1 MTFLELASSRYS
13 VRKFSHKTVEQ
24 EKIDAILSAAR
35 VSPTAC
41 NNQPQKIFVVRTPA
55 MVEKLRSVCK
65 CTFGADL
72 IFVVGYDESRSWKNK
87 LMPGYETGET
97 DAAIVCTHMMLE
109 AWELGIG
116 SCWVG
121 LFNSD
126 QVREALGIPEG
137 IRITALLP
145 AGYPAEDSAPLS
157 LHNTFRCDADMV
169 SYL

>member
-1 MTFLELASSRYS
+1 MSFLALASSRYS
-13 VRKFSHKTVEQ
+13 VRKFSDKPVEQ
-24 EKIDAILSAAR
+24 EKIDAILAAAR

-41 NNQPQKIFVVRTPA
+41 NNQPQKIYVVRNPEN
-55 MVEKLRSVCK
+55 VEKLRSVCK
-65 CTFGADL
+65 CTFGANL
-72 IFVVGYDESRSWKNK
+72 IFVVGYDEGRSWKNK
-87 LMPGYETGET
+87 LMPGYQSGET

-109 AWELGIG
+109 AWDLGIG

-126 QVREALGIPEG
+126 QICQALGLPEG

-145 AGYPAEDSAPLS
+145 AGYPAEDSAPIA
-157 LHNTFRCDADMV
+157 LHSTFRDNSDMV

>member
-1 MTFLELASSRYS
+1 MSFLTLASSRYS
-13 VRKFSHKTVEQ
+13 VRKFSPKPVEQ
-24 EKIDAILSAAR
+24 EKIDAILAAAR

-41 NNQPQKIFVVRTPA
+41 NNQPQKIFVVRSPEK
-55 MVEKLRSVCK
+55 VEKLRSVCK

-87 LMPGYETGET
+87 LMPGYESGET

-109 AWELGIG
+109 AWDLGIG

-126 QVREALGIPEG
+126 QICEALGLPEG
-137 IRITALLP
+137 IRVTALLP
-145 AGYPAEDSAPLS
+145 AGYPAEDAAPIA
-157 LHNTFRCDADMV
+157 LHSIFRDNEDMV

>member
-1 MTFLELASSRYS
+1 MNFLQLASSRYS
-13 VRKFSHKTVEQ
+13 VRKFDPRPVEQ

-41 NNQPQKIFVVRTPA
+41 NNQPQKIYVVRSP
-55 MVEKLRSVCK
+55 EKLEALRQVCK
-65 CTFGADL
+65 CTFGAEL
-72 IFVVGYDESRSWKNK
+72 IFVVGYDEGRTWRNK
-87 LMPGYETGET
+87 LMPGYQSGET

-121 LFNSD
+121 MFNTE
-126 QVREALGIPEG
+126 QICQALGLPEG

-145 AGYPAEDSAPLS
+145 AGYPAEDAAPIA
-157 LHNTFRCDADMV
+157 LHSTFRPDEEMV
-169 SYL
+169 AFL